1 MQDLVEQAFVTC
13 NTDGTDGLSLTEVKD
28 CEVIQFIWKIWRHQK
43 FIVLGDV
50 HWEAETSRN
59 AGCTR
64 NPKPSTWDVY
74 RGLYATFLGGYF
86 LLIIFPRHKFKK
98 ISR

>member
-1 MQDLVEQAFVTC
+1 MQDLVEHAFVTC

-28 CEVIQFIWKIWRHQK
+28 CEVIQFIWKMWRHQQ

-64 NPKPSTWDVY
+64 NPLHLSQAFHEGMTHSVVIHRKLV
-74 RGLYATFLGGYF
+74 
-86 LLIIFPRHKFKK
+86 I
-98 ISR
+98 